1 MQIWQQG
8 RRQRLARTRIYRALL
23 RRLPP
28 DLLAVS
34 PRVASDRRYHNLPL
48 QGDVVVYFPD
58 DPSKIYQLSQWLP
71 VLTQLHQSHRLLVVT
86 RNLGTFRALQALTD
100 LPLIFTRRL
109 RDLNDA
115 LQAADPAVCLYVNN
129 SATNFQVLGW
139 SRALHLHLNHGES
152 DKISMATNHAKAY
165 DQVLVAGPAA
175 VQRYADNLLELD
187 FGKLVQVGRPQLD
200 LEFPEVLAPSS
211 RPTVLYAPTW
221 EGEIPAMDYSS
232 VPRFGVAL
240 VEQLVQGGY
249 RVVYRPHRKILSGT
263 RPARAAHHEIVAL
276 LSRDDDDDA
285 VPEPE
290 RDRVELRM
298 PILSLFAGSDVLV
311 SDVSSVALDW
321 LYLCAG
327 RPLWMTDVRGDRD
340 TLLSASPLA
349 ARSYVLDAAGV
360 PDVASRLKDSLT
372 SDEMGPARAE
382 ARSYYFGDLQP
393 GESTARFLATV
404 DAAVAQRSALLAQRR
419 CEPHEFELEASA
431 S

>member
-8 RRQRLARTRIYRALL
+8 RRQRLARTRVYRALL
-23 RRLPP
+23 RRLTP

-58 DPSKIYQLSQWLP
+58 DPSKIYQLAQWLP
-71 VLTQLHQSHRLLVVT
+71 VLTRLHQSHRLLVLT
-86 RNLGTFRALQALTD
+86 RNLGTFRALQELTD

-115 LQAADPAVCLYVNN
+115 LQAADPAACLYVNN

-139 SRALHLHLNHGES
+139 PRALHLHLNHGES
-152 DKISMATNHAKAY
+152 DKISMATNQAKAY

-187 FGKLVQVGRPQLD
+187 LGRLVQVGRPQLD
-200 LEFPEVLAPSS
+200 LAFPEVLAPSS

-232 VPRFGVAL
+232 VARFGVAL

-249 RVVYRPHRKILSGT
+249 RVVYKPHPKILSGT
-263 RPARAAHHEIVAL
+263 RPVRAAHHEIVAL
-276 LSRDDDDDA
+276 LSRDDHS
-285 VPEPE
+285 VPEAE
-290 RDRVELRM
+290 RDRFELAM

-321 LYLCAG
+321 LYLCTG
-327 RPLWMTDVRGDRD
+327 RPLWITDVRGDRD
-340 TLLSASPLA
+340 ALLSASPLA

-372 SDEMGPARAE
+372 SDEMAPARAE

-393 GESTARFLATV
+393 GESTTRFLSTV
-404 DAAVAQRSALLAQRR
+404 DAAVARRNALLAERR
-419 CEPHEFELEASA
+419 REPHEFELEASA